1 MLVMFKNS
9 LDSKF
14 YLKTFFHSFLL
25 SFLAGNVNAGGF
37 MACGRFVTH
46 VTGFATLFGVDL
58 ARGDW
63 QAGIGIMSVP
73 LYFLVGTMVSAYLID
88 RRLHEGKRP
97 AYPLVMGLVTI
108 CLLLVTFGGYFS
120 LFGIFG
126 QGVDLRKDYILL
138 ALLCGASGLQNAAVT
153 TSSGSVV
160 RTTHLT
166 GITTD
171 LGIGIMRTLFS
182 SVRKKDH
189 LREVRANWLRGI
201 TVLSFILGS
210 VAGAFLFVT
219 YNYLGFLLPA
229 SIAFYAMLVTWLA
242 RKSVRMPSNSV
253 DAPEV

>member
-73 LYFLVGTMVSAYLID
+73 LYFLVGSMISAYLID
-88 RRLHEGKRP
+88 KRIHEGRRA
-97 AYPLVMGLVTI
+97 AYPVVMGLITA
-108 CLLLVTFGGYFS
+108 CLLLAAFGGHFS

-126 QGVDLRKDYILL
+126 QGIDLRKDYILL

-153 TSSGSVV
+153 TFSGAVV

-171 LGIGIMRTLFS
+171 LGIGIVRAVFS
-182 SVRKKDH
+182 APTKKDYC
-189 LREVRANWLRGI
+189 REVRANWLRAI
-201 TVLSFILGS
+201 TVLSFMFGS
-210 VAGAFLFVT
+210 VVGAFLFLT

-229 SIAFYAMLVTWLA
+229 LIAFYAMIVTQFA
-242 RKSVRMPSNSV
+242 GDDIPMPSGSV
-253 DAPEV
+253 DSPEI